1 MIDLEKINDVY
12 VFSGVT
18 DFRKGISGLTRLV
31 YESFDEG
38 AINNNLY
45 VFCNKNKTSIKILH
59 FEEIS
64 IWLYQKRLNVGKF
77 TYPNIDNN
85 CKITKDELRI
95 IISGLDF
102 IKILENKGA
111 MKTLYY
117 NIFYEN

>member
-1 MIDLEKINDVY
+1 MIDLTKINDVY

-31 YESFDEG
+31 YEIFDVE
-38 AINNNLY
+38 ATKNNIF

-64 IWLYQKRLNVGKF
+64 IWLYQKKLNVGKF
-77 TYPNIDNN
+77 TYPNVDNK
-85 CKITKDELRI
+85 CKITKDELKI

-102 IKILENKGA
+102 IKIIENKGL
-111 MKTLYY
+111 MKTLY
-117 NIFYEN
+117 